1 VGIALSLTMV
11 APNLTRFALNW
22 VEFVLLH
29 PIQNLVRV
37 DLNLVG
43 IALSLTMVAPNLTG
57 VALNWVQFVLLHPI
71 LRMAEGALKVAESSL
86 NLVNLV
92 LRSVR

>member
-1 VGIALSLTMV
+1 MG
-11 APNLTRFALNW
+11 
-22 VEFVLLH
+22 
-29 PIQNLVRV
+29 V

-71 LRMAEGALKVAESSL
+71 LRMAEGAPNVAESSL

-92 LRSVR
+92 LHSVR